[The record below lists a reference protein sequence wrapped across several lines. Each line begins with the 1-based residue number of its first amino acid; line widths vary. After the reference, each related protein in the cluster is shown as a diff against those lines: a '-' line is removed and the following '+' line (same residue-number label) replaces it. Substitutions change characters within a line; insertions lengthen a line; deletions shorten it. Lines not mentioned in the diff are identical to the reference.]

1 MAEANTIAM
10 VIVKKEA
17 LLKSEAV
24 PAPAPAPASGEDRES
39 TNNAWRSRRLSGE
52 RDERH
57 SRHHLQHRH
66 HSSSSRPLR
75 STRSE
80 YNYSTSCFIVLL

>member
-24 PAPAPAPASGEDRES
+24 PATVPASEEERKS
-39 TNNAWRSRRLSGE
+39 TKNAWRSRRMSGE

-57 SRHHLQHRH
+57 YRHHLQHRH
-66 HSSSSRPLR
+66 HSSSSRPLQ